1 MALVMHLVY
10 GEKMLQTVKIFEHC
24 QNIFEP
30 SDGKSFCSVQKT
42 LSGPK
47 LFFDKSKNYKIA
59 VGFLPTIS
67 E

>member
-1 MALVMHLVY
+1 MSPLTM
-10 GEKMLQTVKIFEHC
+10 VKKCCRQLKKFEHC

-47 LFFDKSKNYKIA
+47 LLFDKSKNYKIA
-59 VGFLPTIS
+59 VCYLPKIS